1 MSLAIFKNSNR
12 VDCPFIFSAN
22 NNNCAVYVKN
32 AVGIKNIGNL
42 PSNVFD
48 WSIDRNLKK
57 AFTNGKITTSNKL
70 IMYDYNKTGGVITID
85 NLQDKRYIDVLNE
98 LGEKNNGD
106 YWW

>member
-1 MSLAIFKNSNR
+1 M
-12 VDCPFIFSAN
+12 
-22 NNNCAVYVKN
+22 
-32 AVGIKNIGNL
+32 